1 MDKKKSK
8 VRRAPVRMK
17 MSPRTEAQIAV
28 AIMRKILHQHRNQ
41 GEARLRVLVTIAA
54 EQISKQL
61 GIAMRRELKPDEIL
75 LAITRRRLR
84 RALQKQR
91 NSAEPKAGTREKRR
105 KKAAS
110 ALRHS

>member
-1 MDKKKSK
+1 MVKKRNK
-8 VRRAPVRMK
+8 VSRAPVRMK
-17 MSPRTEAQIAV
+17 KPNRTAAQIAV
-28 AIMRKILHQHRNQ
+28 AVMRKILHQYRNQ

-54 EQISKQL
+54 EQTSKQL

-110 ALRHS
+110 ASRHS